1 MRVAWGCDSDAP
13 RIVWESTCAR
23 CSGTDPD
30 CALCS
35 GENRVQHRRC
45 PNSMLRDLNQQ
56 QQVQL
61 DLLLRA
67 YSHYDRRN
75 VLPADGA
82 WLDQSRSF
90 LACVDLLD
98 AERGYWQDHV
108 REHQERE
115 AERQRLASMQK
126 RRR

>member
-1 MRVAWGCDSDAP
+1 
-13 RIVWESTCAR
+13 
-23 CSGTDPD
+23 
-30 CALCS
+30 
-35 GENRVQHRRC
+35 
-45 PNSMLRDLNQQ
+45 MLRDLNQQ
-56 QQVQL
+56 QHVQL

-67 YSHYDRRN
+67 YAHYDRRN
-75 VLPADGA
+75 VLPSSGA

-98 AERGYWQDHV
+98 AERTYWQDHV

-115 AERQRLASMQK
+115 AERQRLASMQQ